1 MKLKQ
6 NTKLI
11 IKKMKFNIYSRWYL
25 FNYDIY
31 IYIYIYIYN
40 VALRIPAKNH
50 VKGLRIIVIQLRF
63 LRKLL

>member
-31 IYIYIYIYN
+31 MRIYYYFEMFKDCKFGMYME
-40 VALRIPAKNH
+40 V
-50 VKGLRIIVIQLRF
+50 IV
-63 LRKLL
+63 